1 MHAYYH
7 ACMAQLTIRTDD
19 RLVEQVRRAA
29 AARSQSMNEFVAHVL
44 DVATNPES
52 ATTADDRIRE
62 RLAAAGLLA
71 PTTPRPASSRPPR
84 DAVRRAR
91 KRAGAGTPL
100 ADLVSSGR
108 GSKRS

>member
-1 MHAYYH
+1 
-7 ACMAQLTIRTDD
+7 MAQLTIRTDEG
-19 RLVEQVRRAA
+19 LVEQVRRAA
-29 AARSQSMNEFVAHVL
+29 AAQGQSMNEFVSHVL
-44 DVATNPES
+44 DVVTNPDA

-71 PTTPRPASSRPPR
+71 AATPRPASSRPPR
-84 DAVRRAR
+84 DAVRQAR

-108 GSKRS
+108 GSNRA